1 MWISIEEREQVG
13 DPFLQTWSTLS
24 LKISQKRSIS
34 SSISIQEGKFLPKQ
48 EGLEDA
54 TSCHEFPYD
63 LKTLASFHSEA
74 SCFLFS
80 SRLQPRLR
88 IALHSC
94 YCVHILFICSFLLN
108 MRETLFLYIL
118 QGKWKYYLNR
128 HRKTDLFPPQS
139 IKRHCLREFHS
150 RAESHWNWRNISTS
164 LQLQTASKQQGSKT
178 SHSMLTSTQDF
189 TSVPGLNLKKTR
201 RL

>member
-1 MWISIEEREQVG
+1 MRLDLLFFSR
-13 DPFLQTWSTLS
+13 
-24 LKISQKRSIS
+24 SQKRSIS
-34 SSISIQEGKFLPKQ
+34 SPISIKEGKFLPKQ

-63 LKTLASFHSEA
+63 LKTLGSCHSEA

-80 SRLQPRLR
+80 SGLQPRLR

-108 MRETLFLYIL
+108 MCETLFLYIL

-128 HRKTDLFPPQS
+128 HRKADLFPPQS
-139 IKRHCLREFHS
+139 IKRYCLGEFHS
-150 RAESHWNWRNISTS
+150 RAESHRNISTS
-164 LQLQTASKQQGSKT
+164 LQLQTASQQQGSKT

-189 TSVPGLNLKKTR
+189 ISVPGLNLKKTR